1 MPSVTPKF
9 SVTFSVPEDEVD
21 VTVNDRRA
29 LVCLAMAAFA
39 DASTEFVVSARA
51 DGRADGVNPQQVK
64 ITSAVVASVR
74 RRSKRRALDLWT
86 EPTPTN
92 LTAARRL
99 EPIGHE
105 EQTQPVACCAAQ
117 SPPDGTGLPLSPA
130 RTGLDQGVTGE
141 RPTWLRTLRSSDLV
155 RRVAVV
161 DRLKLCLLVL
171 VVMASG
177 LVLLALAAFVVLTNT
192 VALVITLAIVGTV
205 IFWLSRRGLAEARRT
220 NAGR

>member
-1 MPSVTPKF
+1 MPSVAPKF

-39 DASTEFVVSARA
+39 DASTELVVSARA

-74 RRSKRRALDLWT
+74 GRPKRRALDLWT

-92 LTAARRL
+92 LTAARGL
-99 EPIGHE
+99 EPIGRE

-117 SPPDGTGLPLSPA
+117 SPPDGIATQPGAYWAGSGRDGRAP
-130 RTGLDQGVTGE
+130 
-141 RPTWLRTLRSSDLV
+141 DL
-155 RRVAVV
+155 APY
-161 DRLKLCLLVL
+161 
-171 VVMASG
+171 
-177 LVLLALAAFVVLTNT
+177 T
-192 VALVITLAIVGTV
+192 
-205 IFWLSRRGLAEARRT
+205 AE
-220 NAGR
+220 